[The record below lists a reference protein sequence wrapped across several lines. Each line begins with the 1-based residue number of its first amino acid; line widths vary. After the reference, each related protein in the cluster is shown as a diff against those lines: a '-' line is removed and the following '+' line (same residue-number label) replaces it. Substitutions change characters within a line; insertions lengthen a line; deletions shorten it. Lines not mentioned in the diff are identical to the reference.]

1 MKAAITAALVALL
14 VSAGS
19 ATAAFVVTSKNIK
32 NGTIQVVDI
41 SKSARRALKGN
52 RGPQGINGLDGAPG
66 ERGAPGAT
74 NVTVQS
80 FSLTVAPL
88 SEAWAIVNCPLGQR
102 ATGGGGRAVPGVLVY
117 ETHPVNSSRVPPAP
131 GETPVGWRVGV
142 DSLVNN
148 SQTLTVYAV
157 CAAP

>member
-1 MKAAITAALVALL
+1 MKAAIISALVAFV

-32 NGTIQVVDI
+32 NGTIQTVDI
-41 SKSARRALKGN
+41 SKKAQRALKGN
-52 RGPQGINGLDGAPG
+52 RGLRGLEGVPG
-66 ERGAPGAT
+66 EPGAQGPPGAT

-88 SEAWAIVNCPLGQR
+88 AEAWAIVNCPFGQR

-117 ETHPVNSSRVPPAP
+117 ETHPVNSSGVPPAP

-142 DSLVNN
+142 DSYLNN

>member
-41 SKSARRALKGN
+41 SKKAQRALKGK
-52 RGPQGINGLDGAPG
+52 RGPQGLNGVD
-66 ERGAPGAT
+66 GAPGAT
-74 NVTVQS
+74 NVTVRT

-88 SEAWAIVNCPLGQR
+88 ADAWAFIICPDGQR
-102 ATGGGGRAVPGVLVY
+102 ATGGGARAVPGLLVY
-117 ETHPVNSSRVPPAP
+117 DTHPTNAGGNASAP

-142 DSLVNN
+142 DNFLNS
-148 SQTLTVYAV
+148 SQTVTAYAV